1 MGGLT
6 SEQYYSQV
14 VGKIGY
20 IARCMQ
26 NIDPENNLKRIR
38 EDYQDVLVWAEK
50 NYRFEEILEA
60 SKSGKCPND
69 LDALSRRSLILQEL
83 QRLVS
88 SISPFKMKSDLIE
101 SQYEKMK
108 HHANLW
114 KSDYHVKLNQLNQ
127 LTDYLK
133 NAAPTPKNHFLRAMT
148 YALQMQIAQ
157 YGITEDNDRIN
168 LLFKL
173 GLHLLAMG
181 NEKIDEQYRVFKGYV
196 QDQPEESP
204 FEGSLPAEDQ
214 KVLVKAMIDHAL
226 PKLSSK
232 VLQDK
237 LSALSNSGLLTKT
250 LIDNIDKIIEE
261 NEKLNALS
269 QVKLGEFGLNTREI
283 EEIYSHALE
292 ISPDNALQYTVQ
304 RCDAQLLSM
313 AFPDSQNYIAES
325 ISNKEAKAI
334 AELIRSKEFIYQ
346 IIKTE
351 VFKQVDPNEKIQL
364 QAATELY
371 QLLGRTMDKQVHL
384 LAKMNLEQINEYI
397 QIKTKSILNKIPERV
412 ELLTFMGFEIP
423 TFKGIETLMSDLSQS
438 QDKATLAIVQEFYT
452 NIKNAKSQFW
462 GNQLI
467 EDLAPRDVEKFFN
480 HCCQYGAEAAEKLAD
495 NRPVLTKIADIL
507 TAIARWAISLIGF
520 NTLPQFLAP
529 TRTCVDQVSDEITK
543 IKLKLE
549 DTLGGLQKAQ
559 EESLNLS

>member
-6 SEQYYSQV
+6 SEQYHSQV

-26 NIDPENNLKRIR
+26 TIDPENNLKKIR
-38 EDYQDVLVWAEK
+38 EDYQDVLIWAEK

-83 QRLVS
+83 LRLVS
-88 SISPFKMKSDLIE
+88 SISPFKMKLDLIE

-108 HHANLW
+108 QHVNLW

-133 NAAPTPKNHFLRAMT
+133 NAAPTPKNNFLRAMT
-148 YALQMQIAQ
+148 SVLQMQIAQ
-157 YGITEDNDRIN
+157 YGITEDNEGIN
-168 LLFKL
+168 QLFKL
-173 GLHLLAMG
+173 GLHLLAMA
-181 NEKIDEQYRVFKGYV
+181 NEKIDEQYHLFKGYV
-196 QDQPEESP
+196 KDQAEESP
-204 FEGSLPAEDQ
+204 FEGILPEEDQ
-214 KVLVKAMIDHAL
+214 KILVKGMIDYAM

-237 LSALSNSGLLTKT
+237 LSALSSSDVLTKT
-250 LIDNIDKIIEE
+250 LLDSIDRIVEE

-269 QVKLGEFGLNTREI
+269 KVKLGKFGLDIREI
-283 EEIYSHALE
+283 EEIYSQALKT
-292 ISPDNALQYTVQ
+292 SPQDALQYTAQ
-304 RCDAQLLSM
+304 QCDAQLLGM
-313 AFPDSQNYIAES
+313 AFTDSQNYIVES
-325 ISNKEAKAI
+325 ISDKKAKAI
-334 AELIRSKEFIYQ
+334 ADLIHSKEFIYQ

-351 VFKQVDPNEKIQL
+351 VFKQVDPNEKIRL

-371 QLLGRTMDKQVHL
+371 QLLGRIMDKQIHL
-384 LAKMNLEQINEYI
+384 FAKMNLEQINEYI
-397 QIKTKSILNKIPERV
+397 QTKTKAILDKIPERV

-423 TFKGIETLMSDLSQS
+423 TFKGIETLMTDISHS
-438 QDKATLAIVQEFYT
+438 QDNETLAIAQEFYT
-452 NIKNAKSQFW
+452 NIKNAKKQLL
-462 GNQLI
+462 GDKLI
-467 EDLAPRDVEKFFN
+467 EDITPQDVEKFFN
-480 HCCQYGAEAAEKLAD
+480 QCSQYGSEAAEKLAD

-520 NTLPQFLAP
+520 NTPPQFLAP

-549 DTLGGLQKAQ
+549 DTLGSLQKVQ
-559 EESLNLS
+559 EENLSL

>member
-6 SEQYYSQV
+6 SEQYHSQV
-14 VGKIGY
+14 AGKIGY

-26 NIDPENNLKRIR
+26 TIDPENNLKKIR
-38 EDYQDVLVWAEK
+38 EDYQDVLIWAEK

-83 QRLVS
+83 LRLVS
-88 SISPFKMKSDLIE
+88 SISPFKMKLDLIE

-108 HHANLW
+108 QHVNLW

-148 YALQMQIAQ
+148 SALQMQIAQ
-157 YGITEDNDRIN
+157 YGITEDNEGIN
-168 LLFKL
+168 QLFKL
-173 GLHLLAMG
+173 GLHLLAMA
-181 NEKIDEQYRVFKGYV
+181 NEKIDEQYHLFKRYV
-196 QDQPEESP
+196 KDQPEESP
-204 FEGSLPAEDQ
+204 FEGILPVEDQ
-214 KVLVKAMIDHAL
+214 KILVKAMIDYAV
-226 PKLSSK
+226 PKLSLK

-237 LSALSNSGLLTKT
+237 LSAVSSSDALTKT
-250 LIDNIDKIIEE
+250 LLDSIDRIVEE

-269 QVKLGEFGLNTREI
+269 KVKLGKFSLDIREI
-283 EEIYSHALE
+283 EEIYSQALK
-292 ISPDNALQYTVQ
+292 ISPQDALLYTAQ
-304 RCDAQLLSM
+304 QCDAKLLSM
-313 AFPDSQNYIAES
+313 AFPDSQNYIVES

-334 AELIRSKEFIYQ
+334 AELIHSKEFLYQ

-351 VFKQVDPNEKIQL
+351 VFKQVDPNEKIRL
-364 QAATELY
+364 QAAIELY
-371 QLLGRTMDKQVHL
+371 QLLGRTMDKQIHL
-384 LAKMNLEQINEYI
+384 FAKMNLEQINEYI
-397 QIKTKSILNKIPERV
+397 QTKTKSILDKIPERV

-423 TFKGIETLMSDLSQS
+423 TFKGIETLMTDISHS
-438 QDKATLAIVQEFYT
+438 QDNETLAIAQEFYT
-452 NIKNAKSQFW
+452 NIKNAK
-462 GNQLI
+462 NQLLGDKLI
-467 EDLAPRDVEKFFN
+467 EDITPQDVEKFFN
-480 HCCQYGAEAAEKLAD
+480 QCSQYGSEAAEKLAD

-520 NTLPQFLAP
+520 NTPPQFLAP

-549 DTLGGLQKAQ
+549 DTLGSLQKAQ
-559 EESLNLS
+559 EESLSL

>member
-6 SEQYYSQV
+6 SEQYHSQV

-26 NIDPENNLKRIR
+26 TIDPENNLRKIR
-38 EDYQDVLVWAEK
+38 EDYQDVLIWAEK

-83 QRLVS
+83 LRLVS
-88 SISPFKMKSDLIE
+88 SISPFKMKLDLIE

-108 HHANLW
+108 QHVNLW

-133 NAAPTPKNHFLRAMT
+133 NAAPTPKNNFLRAMT
-148 YALQMQIAQ
+148 SALQMQIAQ
-157 YGITEDNDRIN
+157 YGITEDNEGIN
-168 LLFKL
+168 QLFKL
-173 GLHLLAMG
+173 GLHLLAMA
-181 NEKIDEQYRVFKGYV
+181 NEKIDEQYHLFKGYV
-196 QDQPEESP
+196 KDQPEESP
-204 FEGSLPAEDQ
+204 FEGILPAEDQ
-214 KVLVKAMIDHAL
+214 KILVKAMIDYAM

-237 LSALSNSGLLTKT
+237 LSALSSSDVLTKT
-250 LIDNIDKIIEE
+250 LLDSIDRIVEE
-261 NEKLNALS
+261 NEKLNALNK
-269 QVKLGEFGLNTREI
+269 VKLGEFSLDTSEI
-283 EEIYSHALE
+283 EEIYSQALE
-292 ISPDNALQYTVQ
+292 ISPKNALQYTAQ
-304 RCDAQLLSM
+304 KCDAQLLSM
-313 AFPDSQNYIAES
+313 TFPDSGQYIAES
-325 ISNKEAKAI
+325 ISNKEANAI
-334 AELIRSKEFIYQ
+334 AEIIHSKELIYQ

-351 VFKQVDPNEKIQL
+351 VFKQVDPNEKIRL

-371 QLLGRTMDKQVHL
+371 QLLGRTMDKQIHL
-384 LAKMNLEQINEYI
+384 FAKMSLEQIKEYI
-397 QIKTKSILNKIPERV
+397 QIKTKSILDKIPERV

-423 TFKGIETLMSDLSQS
+423 TFKGIETLMDDISQS
-438 QDKATLAIVQEFYT
+438 QDEATLAIAQEFYT
-452 NIKNAKSQFW
+452 NIKNAKSQFLS
-462 GNQLI
+462 NQLI
-467 EDLAPRDVEKFFN
+467 EDLAPQDVVKFFSQ
-480 HCCQYGAEAAEKLAD
+480 CSQYGSEAAEKLAD

-520 NTLPQFLAP
+520 NTPPQFLAP

-549 DTLGGLQKAQ
+549 DTLGSLQKVQ
-559 EESLNLS
+559 EESLSL

>member
-1 MGGLT
+1 
-6 SEQYYSQV
+6 

-26 NIDPENNLKRIR
+26 TIDPENNLKKIR
-38 EDYQDVLVWAEK
+38 EDYQDVLIWAEK

-83 QRLVS
+83 LRLVS
-88 SISPFKMKSDLIE
+88 SISPFKMKLDLIE

-108 HHANLW
+108 QHVNLW

-133 NAAPTPKNHFLRAMT
+133 NAAPTPKNNFLRAMT
-148 YALQMQIAQ
+148 SVLQMQIAQ
-157 YGITEDNDRIN
+157 YGITEDNEGIN
-168 LLFKL
+168 QLFKL
-173 GLHLLAMG
+173 GLHLLAMA
-181 NEKIDEQYRVFKGYV
+181 NEKIDEQYHLFKGYV
-196 QDQPEESP
+196 KDQAEESP
-204 FEGSLPAEDQ
+204 FEGILPEEDQ
-214 KVLVKAMIDHAL
+214 KILVKGMIDYAM

-237 LSALSNSGLLTKT
+237 LSALSSSDVLTKT
-250 LIDNIDKIIEE
+250 LLDSIDRIVEE

-269 QVKLGEFGLNTREI
+269 KVKLGKYGLDIREI
-283 EEIYSHALE
+283 EEIYSQALK
-292 ISPDNALQYTVQ
+292 ISPQDALQYTAQ
-304 RCDAQLLSM
+304 QCDAQLLSM
-313 AFPDSQNYIAES
+313 AFPDSQNYIVES
-325 ISNKEAKAI
+325 ISDKKAKAI
-334 AELIRSKEFIYQ
+334 AELIHSKEFIYQ

-351 VFKQVDPNEKIQL
+351 VFKQVDPNEKIRL

-371 QLLGRTMDKQVHL
+371 QLLGRIMDKQIHL
-384 LAKMNLEQINEYI
+384 FAKMNLEQINEYI
-397 QIKTKSILNKIPERV
+397 QTKTKAILDKIPERV
-412 ELLTFMGFEIP
+412 ESLTFMGFEIP
-423 TFKGIETLMSDLSQS
+423 TFKGIETLMTDISHS
-438 QDKATLAIVQEFYT
+438 QDNETLAIAQEFYT
-452 NIKNAKSQFW
+452 NIKNAKKQLL
-462 GNQLI
+462 GDKLI
-467 EDLAPRDVEKFFN
+467 EDITPQDVEKFFN
-480 HCCQYGAEAAEKLAD
+480 QCSQYGSEAAEKLAD

-520 NTLPQFLAP
+520 NTPPQFLAP

-549 DTLGGLQKAQ
+549 DTLGSLQKVQ
-559 EESLNLS
+559 EENLSL

>member
-6 SEQYYSQV
+6 SEQYHSQV

-26 NIDPENNLKRIR
+26 NIDPENNLKKIR

-60 SKSGKCPND
+60 SKSGQCPND

-88 SISPFKMKSDLIE
+88 LISPFKMKSEMIE

-108 HHANLW
+108 QHVNLW
-114 KSDYHVKLNQLNQ
+114 KSDYHAKLNQLNQ

-148 YALQMQIAQ
+148 SALQMQIAQ

-168 LLFKL
+168 LLFRQ

-181 NEKIDEQYRVFKGYV
+181 NEKIDEQYLLFKGYV
-196 QDQPEESP
+196 KDQPEESP
-204 FEGSLPAEDQ
+204 FEGILPPEEQ
-214 KVLVKAMIDHAL
+214 KNLVKTIIEICM
-226 PKLSSK
+226 PKLSNK
-232 VLQDK
+232 ALQDK
-237 LSALSNSGLLTKT
+237 LSALSNPGLLTKT
-250 LIDNIDKIIEE
+250 LFDSIDRIIEE
-261 NEKLNALS
+261 NAKLNALS
-269 QVKLGEFGLNTREI
+269 KVKLGEFGFDTREI
-283 EEIYSHALE
+283 EEIYSQALRV
-292 ISPDNALQYTVQ
+292 SPQNALQYTAQ

-313 AFPDSQNYIAES
+313 AFPDSEQYIAES
-325 ISNKEAKAI
+325 ISNKEANAI
-334 AELIRSKEFIYQ
+334 AELIHSKEFIYQ

-371 QLLGRTMDKQVHL
+371 QLLGRTMDKQIHL
-384 LAKMNLEQINEYI
+384 FARMSLEQIKEYI
-397 QIKTKSILNKIPERV
+397 QIKTKSILDKISGRV

-423 TFKGIETLMSDLSQS
+423 TFKGIETLMTDLSQS
-438 QDKATLAIVQEFYT
+438 QDNETLAIAQEFYT
-452 NIKNAKSQFW
+452 NIKNAK
-462 GNQLI
+462 NQLLSNKLI
-467 EDLAPRDVEKFFN
+467 EDIAPQDVEKFFN
-480 HCCQYGAEAAEKLAD
+480 HCSQYGAEAAEKLAD

-507 TAIARWAISLIGF
+507 TTIARWAISLIGF
-520 NTLPQFLAP
+520 NTPPQFLAP
-529 TRTCVDQVSDEITK
+529 TRTCVDQVSDEINK
-543 IKLKLE
+543 IKVKLE
-549 DTLGGLQKAQ
+549 DTLGILQKAQ
-559 EESLNLS
+559 EESLGL

>member
-6 SEQYYSQV
+6 REQYHSQV

-26 NIDPENNLKRIR
+26 NINPENHLKKIR
-38 EDYQDVLVWAEK
+38 DDYQDVLIWTEK

-83 QRLVS
+83 NRLVS
-88 SISPFKMKSDLIE
+88 LISPFKMKSEMIE
-101 SQYEKMK
+101 SQYVKMK
-108 HHANLW
+108 QHVNLW
-114 KSDYHVKLNQLNQ
+114 KSDYHEKLNQLNQ

-148 YALQMQIAQ
+148 SALQMQIAQ

-168 LLFKL
+168 LLFKQ

-181 NEKIDEQYRVFKGYV
+181 NEKIDEQYLLFKKYV
-196 QDQPEESP
+196 KDQPEESP
-204 FEGSLPAEDQ
+204 FEGILPAEDQ
-214 KVLVKAMIDHAL
+214 KILVKAMIDYAM

-237 LSALSNSGLLTKT
+237 LSALSSSDVLTKT
-250 LIDNIDKIIEE
+250 LLDSIDRIVEE

-269 QVKLGEFGLNTREI
+269 KVKLGKFGLDIREI
-283 EEIYSHALE
+283 EEIYSQALK
-292 ISPDNALQYTVQ
+292 ISPQDALQYTAQ
-304 RCDAQLLSM
+304 QCDAQLLSM
-313 AFPDSQNYIAES
+313 AFPDSQNYIVES
-325 ISNKEAKAI
+325 ISNKKAKAI
-334 AELIRSKEFIYQ
+334 AELIHSKEFIYQ

-351 VFKQVDPNEKIQL
+351 VFKQVDPNEKIRL

-371 QLLGRTMDKQVHL
+371 QLLGRTMDKQIHL
-384 LAKMNLEQINEYI
+384 FAKMNLEQINEYI
-397 QIKTKSILNKIPERV
+397 QTKTKSILDKIPERV

-423 TFKGIETLMSDLSQS
+423 TFKGIETLMTDISHY
-438 QDKATLAIVQEFYT
+438 QDNETLAIAQEFYT
-452 NIKNAKSQFW
+452 NIKNAK
-462 GNQLI
+462 NQLLGDKLI
-467 EDLAPRDVEKFFN
+467 EDITPQDVEKFFN
-480 HCCQYGAEAAEKLAD
+480 QCSQYGSEAAEKLAD

-520 NTLPQFLAP
+520 NTPPQFLAP

-549 DTLGGLQKAQ
+549 DTLGSLQKVQ
-559 EESLNLS
+559 EENLSL

>member
-1 MGGLT
+1 
-6 SEQYYSQV
+6 EQYHSQV

-26 NIDPENNLKRIR
+26 TIDPENNLKKIR
-38 EDYQDVLVWAEK
+38 EDYQDVLIWAEK

-83 QRLVS
+83 LRLVS
-88 SISPFKMKSDLIE
+88 SISPFKMKLDLIE

-108 HHANLW
+108 QHVNLW

-133 NAAPTPKNHFLRAMT
+133 NAAPTPKNNFLRAMT
-148 YALQMQIAQ
+148 SVLQMQIAQ
-157 YGITEDNDRIN
+157 YGITEDNEGIN
-168 LLFKL
+168 QLFKL
-173 GLHLLAMG
+173 GLHLLAMA
-181 NEKIDEQYRVFKGYV
+181 NEKIDEQYHLFKGYV
-196 QDQPEESP
+196 KDQAEESP
-204 FEGSLPAEDQ
+204 FEGILPEEDQ
-214 KVLVKAMIDHAL
+214 KILVKGMIDYAM

-237 LSALSNSGLLTKT
+237 LSALSSSDVLTKT
-250 LIDNIDKIIEE
+250 LLDSIDRIVEE

-269 QVKLGEFGLNTREI
+269 KVKLGKFGLDIREI
-283 EEIYSHALE
+283 EEIYSQALKT
-292 ISPDNALQYTVQ
+292 SPQDALQYTAQ
-304 RCDAQLLSM
+304 QCDAQLLGM
-313 AFPDSQNYIAES
+313 AFTDSQNYIVES
-325 ISNKEAKAI
+325 ISDKKAKAI
-334 AELIRSKEFIYQ
+334 ADLIHSKEFIYQ

-351 VFKQVDPNEKIQL
+351 VFKQVDPNEKIRL

-371 QLLGRTMDKQVHL
+371 QLLGRIMDKQIHL
-384 LAKMNLEQINEYI
+384 FAKMNLEQINEYI
-397 QIKTKSILNKIPERV
+397 QTKTKAILDKIPERV

-423 TFKGIETLMSDLSQS
+423 TFKGIETLMTEISHSKDNE
-438 QDKATLAIVQEFYT
+438 TLAIAQEFYT
-452 NIKNAKSQFW
+452 NIKNAK
-462 GNQLI
+462 NQLLGDKLI
-467 EDLAPRDVEKFFN
+467 EDITPQDVEKFFN
-480 HCCQYGAEAAEKLAD
+480 QCSQYSSEAAEKLAD
-495 NRPVLTKIADIL
+495 NRPVLIKIAEIL

-520 NTLPQFLAP
+520 NTPPQFLAP

-549 DTLGGLQKAQ
+549 DTLGSLQKVQ
-559 EESLNLS
+559 EENLSL